1 MILQLETPPEMSNT
15 RRTKYLQEFYNRLAR
30 VIRAL
35 NTMGKA
41 ATEQVHSHAIFNK
54 PGPVGKVLAQKDD

>member
-1 MILQLETPPEMSNT
+1 
-15 RRTKYLQEFYNRLAR
+15 
-30 VIRAL
+30 
-35 NTMGKA
+35 MGKT